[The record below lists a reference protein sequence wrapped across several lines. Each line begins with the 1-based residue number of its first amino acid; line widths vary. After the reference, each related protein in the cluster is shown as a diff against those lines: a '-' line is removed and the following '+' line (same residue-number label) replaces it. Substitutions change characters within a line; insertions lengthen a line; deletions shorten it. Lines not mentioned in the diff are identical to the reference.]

1 MKSRRAPLRGTCG
14 AALALVPFAA
24 FLGTHA
30 AALSPLQNP
39 STARASGRSRDAS
52 MDDYRS
58 HLGQLI
64 TLVQAC
70 AKTRDLQ
77 NCDPLLVGPDDRI
90 PLSGDAQAERRL
102 VRYGWLRVLF
112 SRAEEPD
119 ESTASSGPAKKNA
132 SPAGAQPAPPSTSKL
147 LLDAERRLAS
157 DLAQAGT
164 SIAPEPSYPSERAT
178 MAQVLAGRD
187 FRDLEQPSVRDSML
201 EKVNNWLNHLI
212 QNVTKWRARSAWVGR
227 VVVWGFILAVC
238 IALIWTLLQ
247 LERRWRVRLAPEK
260 RRPPASTAPSARS
273 WQLWLED
280 ARRAASAGL
289 WREAV
294 HFVYWAC
301 IARLEARRLWPA
313 DRART
318 PREYLA
324 LVPVADPRHA
334 SLSAL
339 TRSFERIWYGGRPAA
354 ENDYRRVE
362 EIATSL
368 IEGGQ
373 A

>member
-1 MKSRRAPLRGTCG
+1 MK
-14 AALALVPFAA
+14 
-24 FLGTHA
+24 
-30 AALSPLQNP
+30 
-39 STARASGRSRDAS
+39 
-52 MDDYRS
+52 DYRS
-58 HLGQLI
+58 HLGQLV
-64 TLVQAC
+64 TLVQDC
-70 AKTRDLQ
+70 AKARDLQ

-90 PLSGDAQAERRL
+90 PLSGNAQTERRL

-119 ESTASSGPAKKNA
+119 ESAASADPAKKNA
-132 SPAGAQPAPPSTSKL
+132 SPAGAQPVPPSTSKL
-147 LLDAERRLAS
+147 LLDAERRLIS
-157 DLAQAGT
+157 DLAQAGESLAT
-164 SIAPEPSYPSERAT
+164 EPSYPSERAT

-187 FRDLEQPSVRDSML
+187 FRDLAQPSVRDSML
-201 EKVNNWLNHLI
+201 EKANNWLNHLI

-260 RRPPASTAPSARS
+260 RRPAASTAPSARS

-294 HFVYWAC
+294 HFLYWAC

-334 SLSAL
+334 GLSAL

>member
-1 MKSRRAPLRGTCG
+1 MPLRGNSWATP
-14 AALALVPFAA
+14 ALLSFAVL
-24 FLGTHA
+24 LGTQA
-30 AALSPLQNP
+30 AALSPLENP
-39 STARASGRSRDAS
+39 STVRASGRSRDAS

-64 TLVQAC
+64 TLVQVC
-70 AKTRDLQ
+70 AKARDLQ

-90 PLSGDAQAERRL
+90 PLANGAQTERRL

-112 SRAEEPD
+112 SRAEEQD
-119 ESTASSGPAKKNA
+119 ESAAPSGPAKKSVA
-132 SPAGAQPAPPSTSKL
+132 SASAQPAPPSTSKL
-147 LLDAERRLAS
+147 LLDAEQRLTS
-157 DLAQAGT
+157 DLAQAGK
-164 SIAPEPSYPSERAT
+164 SFAREPSHPSERAT
-178 MAQVLAGRD
+178 MVEVLAGRD
-187 FRDLEQPSVRDSML
+187 FRDLAQPSVRDSML

-212 QNVTKWRARSAWVGR
+212 QNVTKWRSRSAWVGR

-294 HFVYWAC
+294 HFVYWAS